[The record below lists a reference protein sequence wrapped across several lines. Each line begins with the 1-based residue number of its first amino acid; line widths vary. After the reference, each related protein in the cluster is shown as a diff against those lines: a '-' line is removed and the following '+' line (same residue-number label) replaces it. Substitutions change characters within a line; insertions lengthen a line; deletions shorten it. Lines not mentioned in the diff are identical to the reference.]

1 MDFNE
6 NPSNNNSNRKGK
18 LMARGKAAIAKIYEV
33 FKRPSVREGLLIAV
47 CFGLLISLLQINLFP
62 RTLDIKVG
70 QASKVDVRAPRDVVD
85 REATQLARKEAVDA
99 ALAEARKD
107 LEYYRIDESV
117 GKSVIYKLN
126 QFFEALEYERS
137 KYSPSKLRSL
147 TKDDLQISKFQM
159 FFYQPSSFNLIKN
172 ILMLD
177 VEDNKA
183 LKENAYQILVA
194 LHSSQKISPVTIKE
208 LRQRLP
214 EMMVDY
220 PVKSGLESVLRSLLE
235 VAIRPNLVPDDAKL
249 ARLKNQVLASVPAVV
264 HRRDDLIITKNQVVT
279 ENDLKM
285 LNELHL
291 IADESNRIKVFL
303 SLSLLL
309 LILVGL
315 ALLYIFQNYRE
326 LFKEERLL
334 YLLLLLLL
342 LVLGIVKV
350 LSLVDSLTL
359 PYLTPVSFAIML
371 VTILINA
378 QVALTITCVISL
390 LSGIIVDYNL
400 ALAIFF
406 FVSGI
411 VSVLTLANFQRQRD
425 LVRSG
430 SILMVANAFTVVFL
444 NLLFRTTFDY
454 ISVLLALSNGFF
466 SAVLAIGS
474 LPFIENIFKITSPI
488 RLLELSN
495 PGHPLLRRLQIEAP
509 GTYHHSI
516 MVGNLAEAAAQG
528 IGADALWVRV
538 GSYYH
543 DIGKIK
549 RPYFFVENQFGQEN
563 PHEKLNAT
571 LSTLIITYHVK
582 EGAEIARE
590 HGLPEKLI
598 AIIEQHHGTDLVRY
612 FYNKASENLPEE
624 KGALLEEDFRYEG
637 PKPQT
642 KEAALVMLADSV
654 EAAVRA
660 IPKLTPAKMEALIQK
675 IIRERLDDGQ
685 FDECNLTLKE
695 LNVIKTT
702 FIKVLGGLLHTRVE
716 YPEKV
721 LKEMERKKTNAGV
734 AK

>member
-1 MDFNE
+1 MEPNE
-6 NPSNNNSNRKGK
+6 NQGFNRRSRQ
-18 LMARGKAAIAKIYEV
+18 LRSWQFTAKIAEV
-33 FKRPSVREGLLIAV
+33 FKLPSFREGLLITV
-47 CFGLLISLLQINLFP
+47 CFGLLIYLLQINLFP
-62 RTLDIKVG
+62 RTLDVKVG
-70 QASKVDVRAPRDVVD
+70 QASKVDIPAPRDVVD
-85 REATQLARKEAVDA
+85 HGATQVARKEAVDS
-99 ALAEARKD
+99 ALAIAKED
-107 LEYYRIDESV
+107 LGYYLIDETIA
-117 GKSVIYKLN
+117 KSVTYKLN
-126 QFFEALEYERS
+126 QFFETLEFES
-137 KYSPSKLRSL
+137 KRFENRDIDSL
-147 TKDDLQISKFQM
+147 TKDDLQPAKFEKFFNQPPSFGLVKSILLLPADAYQELKEKSYLILNQLETKNKISR
-159 FFYQPSSFNLIKN
+159 KN
-172 ILMLD
+172 I
-177 VEDNKA
+177 
-183 LKENAYQILVA
+183 KEIQN
-194 LHSSQKISPVTIKE
+194 T
-208 LRQRLP
+208 LP
-214 EMMVDY
+214 EIITNYRVDKKLR
-220 PVKSGLESVLRSLLE
+220 PVLLGLLN
-235 VAIRPNLVPDDAKL
+235 VAIRPNLMPDEAKFS
-249 ARLKNQVLASVPAVV
+249 RLKSQVLTRVPQVI
-264 HRRDDLIITKNQVVT
+264 HRRDDLIVAKNQVVT

-291 IADESNRIKVFL
+291 IADESNQIRVFL
-303 SLSLLL
+303 SLSFLVLL
-309 LILVGL
+309 LVGL
-315 ALLYIFQNYRE
+315 CLVYIVQFHID

-342 LVLGIVKV
+342 LVLGIVKA

-359 PYLTPVSFAIML
+359 PYLAPVSFAIML
-371 VTILINA
+371 VTILINP
-378 QVALTITCVISL
+378 QLALIFTCMVSL
-390 LSGIIVDYNL
+390 MSGMIVEYNL
-400 ALAIFF
+400 ALSIFF

-411 VSVLTLANFQRQRD
+411 VAVLTLNHFTRQRD

-430 SILMVANAFTVVFL
+430 SILMIANAVTVIFL

-454 ISVLLALSNGFF
+454 VSVILAMSNGFF

-474 LPFIENIFKITSPI
+474 LPFIENIFKVTSPI

-495 PGHPLLRRLQIEAP
+495 PSHPLLRRLQIEAP

-549 RPYFFVENQFGQEN
+549 RPYFFVENQFAQEN
-563 PHEKLNAT
+563 PHEKLNPT

-598 AIIEQHHGTDLVRY
+598 EIIEQHHGTDLVRY
-612 FYNKASENLPEE
+612 FYNKASENMDEE
-624 KGALLEEDFRYEG
+624 KGALAEEDFRYEG

-654 EAAVRA
+654 EAAVKSL
-660 IPKLTPAKMEALIQK
+660 PKLTPAKIEALVQK
-675 IIRERLDDGQ
+675 IIRERLEDGQ

-695 LNVIKTT
+695 LTVVKNS
-702 FIKVLGGLLHTRVE
+702 FIKVLGGQFHTRVE

-721 LKEMERKKTNAGV
+721 LKEMERKKTNASI